1 MGRHRGES
9 RVKLR
14 FEPASNT
21 GRAEYLEHSN
31 NMEGSCKLDSGALV
45 AMLLWVTELGTI
57 SEMQKL
63 VWIIMD
69 WAGRC

>member
-1 MGRHRGES
+1 MR
-9 RVKLR
+9 L
-14 FEPASNT
+14 EPASYT